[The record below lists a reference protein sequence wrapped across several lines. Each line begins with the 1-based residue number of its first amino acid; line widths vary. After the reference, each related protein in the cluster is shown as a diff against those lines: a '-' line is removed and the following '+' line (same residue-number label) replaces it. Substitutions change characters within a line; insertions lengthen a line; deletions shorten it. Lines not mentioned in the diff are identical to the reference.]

1 MSSVSSLKDERAII
15 FPFLSSTRLLL
26 SFSLSLWFFSR
37 SKNEIFAGRS
47 GRKSWES
54 SKRDARDN
62 QLEVRG
68 GNALEKSSQRI
79 YPAVN

>member
-1 MSSVSSLKDERAII
+1 MDVSPLKDERSI
-15 FPFLSSTRLLL
+15 FPFQSNTR
-26 SFSLSLWFFSR
+26 SLSLFLFAAFLAV

-68 GNALEKSSQRI
+68 GNALEKSLQRI